1 MVLLGQC
8 ICRHKLWQVCTV
20 ALKLLLGFLVVEDV
34 STIIMSIVYV
44 GPSMAATWGF
54 LVKLLRI
61 T

>member
-1 MVLLGQC
+1 M
-8 ICRHKLWQVCTV
+8 
-20 ALKLLLGFLVVEDV
+20 ALKLLLRILARLLVVEDV
-34 STIIMSIVYV
+34 STIIISMEYV